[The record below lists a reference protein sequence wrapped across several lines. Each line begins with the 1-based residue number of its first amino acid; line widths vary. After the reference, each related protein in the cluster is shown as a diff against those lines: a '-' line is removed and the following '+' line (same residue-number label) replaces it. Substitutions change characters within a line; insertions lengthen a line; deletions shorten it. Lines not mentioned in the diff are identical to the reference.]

1 MKTTNKAFTIIEL
14 LVVVAIVAIIAAMV
28 IPIVMTFSKFFFY
41 VFLYFS
47 IPASIFGVLLKLNQ
61 KYKWVVKKRH
71 RKYGYSN
78 DDFDYQL
85 KSGEYFTKDTIT
97 NHVLALIFIW
107 PIHIPV
113 FVACVG
119 GKKLYHGF
127 FKNFFSIPEGK

>member
-1 MKTTNKAFTIIEL
+1 MKTTNKAFTLIEL
-14 LVVVAIVAIIAAMV
+14 LVVVAIAAIIAAIV
-28 IPIVMTFSKFFFY
+28 IPIVITFSKFFFY

-47 IPASIFGVLLKLNQ
+47 IPASILGLILKLNQ

-71 RKYGYSN
+71 RKYLHSD

-85 KSGEYFTKDTIT
+85 KSGEYLTKDTIT

>member
-14 LVVVAIVAIIAAMV
+14 LVVVAIVAIIAAIV

-47 IPASIFGVLLKLNQ
+47 IPASILGLILKLNQ

-85 KSGEYFTKDTIT
+85 KSGEYLTKDTIT
-97 NHVLALIFIW
+97 NHALTFIFVW

-113 FVACVG
+113 FVACVC